1 MRANRVF
8 SLKSL
13 NAPKHNTRIQW
24 EITIVIPYSLH
35 VGVAKNKIKPF
46 CHLKNKNFVA

>member
-13 NAPKHNTRIQW
+13 NAPKHNTKKN
-24 EITIVIPYSLH
+24 TMGNYSSNSLQLAC
-35 VGVAKNKIKPF
+35 GR
-46 CHLKNKNFVA
+46 C